1 MLLFFREPFT
11 FDEFLNNK
19 FSAKYF
25 RGSWWSNTEL
35 LIKDDFGNLVTW
47 NVVDQTC
54 KQSHYASNT
63 AYNFVRNSRYVLY
76 EQRELSVY
84 HYIIAKIL
92 VSKDTID
99 VVSDTAQFVSFA
111 PGSSQYLLFKD
122 KVESVWR
129 HSFLAIYTILDRY
142 FSAKLAL
149 IHDIFKCF

>member
-54 KQSHYASNT
+54 KQFHYAANT
-63 AYNFVRNSRYVLY
+63 VSILISFTFYWLYFV
-76 EQRELSVY
+76 
-84 HYIIAKIL
+84 
-92 VSKDTID
+92 
-99 VVSDTAQFVSFA
+99 
-111 PGSSQYLLFKD
+111 
-122 KVESVWR
+122 
-129 HSFLAIYTILDRY
+129 
-142 FSAKLAL
+142 
-149 IHDIFKCF
+149 